1 MLNGLGEIQS
11 VAILG
16 AKSDLAVSILK
27 ELPLSK
33 DAEVF
38 LYGRNLQSFSLP
50 DKLQG
55 IESMSIELDFQ
66 DVKKAR
72 EEISKLFVARDIDL
86 VIIAYA
92 ILGDEDR
99 QLNADL
105 FASVLNV
112 NLYSQAILLNDVF
125 SEMANQKHGQILL
138 ISSVAGMRPR
148 RRNFVYGV
156 SKAGVDFLAQGFQ
169 KLTPDTNVFITILRP
184 GFVFTKMT
192 SGMKPAP
199 FATTQT
205 NVTQIAVKGL
215 EKKRKVVYAPR
226 KLFLV
231 MFIIKLL
238 PERIFRLLDK

>member
-16 AKSDLAVSILK
+16 AKSDLAISILT

-33 DAEVF
+33 DVEVF

-50 DKLQG
+50 DNLHG
-55 IESMSIELDFQ
+55 IRSVSIELDFQ

-72 EEISKLFVARDIDL
+72 EEISKLFVGRDIDL
-86 VIIAYA
+86 VIMAYA

-105 FASVLNV
+105 FASVLHV

-125 SEMANQKHGQILL
+125 SGMATQRHGQILL
-138 ISSVAGMRPR
+138 ISSVAAMRPR

-169 KLTPDTNVFITILRP
+169 KLSPEDNVFITILRP

-199 FATTQT
+199 FATTQA
-205 NVTQIAVKGL
+205 NVTRVAVKGL
-215 EKKRKVVYAPR
+215 EKKKKVVYAPR
-226 KLFLV
+226 KLFLI

-238 PERIFRLLDK
+238 PERIFKLLDK